1 VAPDLPDR
9 QPTLVFMILRGTA
22 QPTLTTM
29 AAEHELVLV
38 CDHDVASS
46 LIRAAHTLRP
56 GHRLLAIVLTA
67 DEPTAVHLPA
77 GLHTDTELIP
87 TAETVPR

>member
-1 VAPDLPDR
+1 MPAVLTSSAQPVADPPSSS
-9 QPTLVFMILRGTA
+9 
-22 QPTLTTM
+22 PTLTTM

-56 GHRLLAIVLTA
+56 RHRLLAIVLTA

-87 TAETVPR
+87 TAETVPL

>member
-1 VAPDLPDR
+1 MV
-9 QPTLVFMILRGTA
+9 
-22 QPTLTTM
+22 
-29 AAEHELVLV
+29 
-38 CDHDVASS
+38 DHD
-46 LIRAAHTLRP
+46 LLCHERDLLEEILND
-56 GHRLLAIVLTA
+56 GHLPIVLTA

>member
-1 VAPDLPDR
+1 MPAVLTSSAQPVADPPSS
-9 QPTLVFMILRGTA
+9 
-22 QPTLTTM
+22 PTLTTM
-29 AAEHELVLV
+29 AADHELVLV
-38 CDHDVASS
+38 CAHDVASS

-56 GHRLLAIVLTA
+56 RHRLLAIVLTT

-77 GLHTDTELIP
+77 GLHTDIELIP